1 MVSGDIAEHGRL
13 SSRSLMHFN
22 DIELTTETYDDVAL
36 GAYVAGRRLTHDGI
50 EASPSGLKARLD
62 VVGGVCPGERG
73 SSVRAGHL
81 LPGRLFLGLAIV
93 GPTGSWSGG
102 SGR

>member
-1 MVSGDIAEHGRL
+1 
-13 SSRSLMHFN
+13 MHFN

-62 VVGGVCPGERG
+62 VVGGACPGERG

-81 LPGRLFLGLAIV
+81 LPEWMAAGAEKVTVIFQQFLQAGAGYID
-93 GPTGSWSGG
+93 
-102 SGR
+102 